1 MVKKEF
7 SETPIAM
14 VMVPSADWQKMQD
27 EIGKIS
33 EYICNKEKESQSE
46 WLTSE
51 QTREILGVSKRTWQ
65 TYRNRRLIPFS
76 QIGKTILVK
85 KSDLEKF
92 ISNHNIKKHYNNN

>member
-1 MVKKEF
+1 
-7 SETPIAM
+7 M
-14 VMVPSADWQKMQD
+14 VMVPSADWQKMQE

-33 EYICNKEKESQSE
+33 EYIINKEEENQSE

-51 QTREILGVSKRTWQ
+51 QAREILGVSSRTWQ

-85 KSDLEKF
+85 KSDLEEFLKTHR
-92 ISNHNIKKHYNNN
+92 IEKRA